1 MAKARQISSKAE
13 EKVKTKNKKKQSV
26 SEQTSFPSSANALEF
41 PLYVAGKP
49 HFSGQWLEVKHKY
62 RGEVYAKVALANDE
76 ILEQAI
82 QSAVKAESEMAQ
94 LKPFQKQ
101 KILLD
106 CVAKFNAQREELT
119 EILIAEGGKPRTAA
133 AAEVER
139 LINTFQIAADAVT
152 QLDDGRLIPLAVTQ
166 AASAYTGMVKHVPIG
181 AVSLISPFNFPL
193 NLTAHKI
200 APAIA
205 AGCPFVLKPASITPV
220 SALKIAEVL
229 AQTDLPKGAFSI
241 LPCPRE
247 QADVLVTDD
256 RFKLLSFTGS
266 DVVGWDMK
274 ARAGRKK
281 VTLELGGNAAVLIEP
296 DTEITD
302 ALVDRLI
309 GGAYGH
315 AGQVCISVQR
325 ILAHAD
331 IYTELKKKLLAKLKS
346 LKAADP
352 DLKTTL
358 VGPMIKED
366 EAIRLKKWVDKAVKN
381 GAKVLVGGQVS
392 GVLFEPT
399 LLENV
404 DEQLEVYKDE
414 VFGPV
419 AILEK
424 YKSFEKGI
432 QKINSSRFGLQAGVY
447 TQNLNKMMYAWEH
460 LQVGGVIIN
469 DIPSF
474 RVDNMPY
481 GGVKD
486 SGLGREGIQSA
497 IRDMQEERL
506 LAIKQ

>member
-1 MAKARQISSKAE
+1 MTLSTQEI
-13 EKVKTKNKKKQSV
+13 
-26 SEQTSFPSSANALEF
+26 LEL
-41 PLYVAGKP
+41 PLYVAGKAVKTKQWFDV
-49 HFSGQWLEVKHKY
+49 HCKFSGNI
-62 RGEVYAKVALANDE
+62 YARVALADDKV
-76 ILEQAI
+76 LEKAI
-82 QSAVKAESEMAQ
+82 AAAVKAEQEMAA

-101 KILLD
+101 KILLH
-106 CVAKFNAQREELT
+106 CVKRFNEIREELT
-119 EILIAEGGKPRTAA
+119 ELLILEGGKPRNAA

-139 LINTFQIAADAVT
+139 LINTFQIASDAVST
-152 QLDDGRLIPLAVTQ
+152 LDEGRLMPLAVT
-166 AASAYTGMVKHVPIG
+166 AAAGGYRGMVRHVPIG

-205 AGCPFVLKPASITPV
+205 AGCPFVLKPASLTPI

-229 AQTDLPKGAFSI
+229 AETDLPKGAFSV
-241 LPCPRE
+241 LPCQRE
-247 QADVLVTDD
+247 HADILVTDD

-266 DVVGWDMK
+266 DQVGWDMK

-296 DTEITD
+296 DTEVTD
-302 ALVDRLI
+302 TLIDRII

-325 ILAHAD
+325 ILVHAD
-331 IYTELKKKLLAKLKS
+331 IYSDVKKKLVAKLKKI
-346 LKAADP
+346 KAADP
-352 DLKTTL
+352 SLDTTL
-358 VGPMIKED
+358 VGPMIKEA
-366 EAIRLKKWVDKAVKN
+366 EALRLKRWVDKAEKK
-381 GAKVLVGGQVS
+381 GAKILSGGVLS
-392 GVLFEPT
+392 KNLFEPT

-404 DEQLEVYKDE
+404 DEALEIYKDE
-414 VFGPV
+414 AFGPV

-424 YKSFEKGI
+424 YKNFEAGI
-432 QKINSSRFGLQAGVY
+432 ATINKSRFGLQAGVY
-447 TQNLNKMMYAWEH
+447 TQNLNKMLYAWDH
-460 LQVGGVIIN
+460 LHVGGVIIN
-469 DIPSF
+469 DIPTF

-506 LAIKQ
+506 LVIKQ

>member
-1 MAKARQISSKAE
+1 MTLSTQEI
-13 EKVKTKNKKKQSV
+13 
-26 SEQTSFPSSANALEF
+26 LEL
-41 PLYVAGKP
+41 PLYVAGKAVKTTQWLDV
-49 HFSGQWLEVKHKY
+49 HCKFSGS
-62 RGEVYAKVALANDE
+62 VYARVALADDKV
-76 ILEQAI
+76 LEKAI
-82 QSAVKAESEMAQ
+82 SAAVKAEQEMAA

-101 KILLD
+101 KILLH
-106 CVAKFNAQREELT
+106 CVKRFNEIREELT
-119 EILIAEGGKPRTAA
+119 ELLILEGGKPRNAA

-139 LINTFQIAADAVT
+139 LINTFQIASDAVST
-152 QLDDGRLIPLAVTQ
+152 LDEGRLMPLAVT
-166 AASAYTGMVKHVPIG
+166 AAAGGYRGMVRHVPIG

-205 AGCPFVLKPASITPV
+205 AGCPFVLKPASLTPI

-229 AQTDLPKGAFSI
+229 AETDLPKGAFSV
-241 LPCPRE
+241 LPCQRE
-247 QADVLVTDD
+247 HADILVTDD

-266 DVVGWDMK
+266 DQVGWDMK

-296 DTEITD
+296 DTEVTD
-302 ALVDRLI
+302 TLIDRII

-325 ILAHAD
+325 ILVHAD
-331 IYTELKKKLLAKLKS
+331 IYSDVKKKLVAKLKKI
-346 LKAADP
+346 KAADP
-352 DLKTTL
+352 SLDTTL
-358 VGPMIKED
+358 VGPMIKEA
-366 EAIRLKKWVDKAVKN
+366 EALRLKKWVDKAETK
-381 GAKVLVGGQVS
+381 GAKILSGGVLS
-392 GVLFEPT
+392 KNLFEPT

-404 DEQLEVYKDE
+404 DEALEIYKDE
-414 VFGPV
+414 AFGPV

-424 YKSFEKGI
+424 YKNFEVGI
-432 QKINSSRFGLQAGVY
+432 ATINKSRFGLQAGVY
-447 TQNLNKMMYAWEH
+447 TQNLNKMLYAWDH
-460 LQVGGVIIN
+460 LHVGGVIIN
-469 DIPSF
+469 DIPTF

-506 LAIKQ
+506 LVIKQ

>member
-1 MAKARQISSKAE
+1 MTLSTQEI
-13 EKVKTKNKKKQSV
+13 
-26 SEQTSFPSSANALEF
+26 LEL
-41 PLYVAGKP
+41 PLYVAGKAVKTTQWLDV
-49 HFSGQWLEVKHKY
+49 HCKFSGS
-62 RGEVYAKVALANDE
+62 VYARVALADDKV
-76 ILEQAI
+76 LEKAI
-82 QSAVKAESEMAQ
+82 SAAVKAEQEMAA

-101 KILLD
+101 KILLH
-106 CVAKFNAQREELT
+106 CVKRFNEIREELT
-119 EILIAEGGKPRTAA
+119 ELLILEGGKPRNAA

-139 LINTFQIAADAVT
+139 LINTFQIASDAVST
-152 QLDDGRLIPLAVTQ
+152 LDEGRLMPLAVT
-166 AASAYTGMVKHVPIG
+166 AAAGGYRGMVRHVPIG

-205 AGCPFVLKPASITPV
+205 AGCPFVLKPASLTPI

-229 AQTDLPKGAFSI
+229 AETDLPKGAFSV
-241 LPCPRE
+241 LPCQRE
-247 QADVLVTDD
+247 HADILVTDD

-266 DVVGWDMK
+266 DQVGWDMK

-296 DTEITD
+296 DTEMTD
-302 ALVDRLI
+302 TLIDRII

-325 ILAHAD
+325 ILVHAD
-331 IYTELKKKLLAKLKS
+331 IYSDVKKKLVAKLKKI
-346 LKAADP
+346 KAADP
-352 DLKTTL
+352 SLDTTL
-358 VGPMIKED
+358 VGPMIKEA
-366 EAIRLKKWVDKAVKN
+366 EALRLKRWVDKAEKK
-381 GAKVLVGGQVS
+381 GAKILSGGVLS
-392 GVLFEPT
+392 KNLFEPT

-404 DEQLEVYKDE
+404 DEALEIYKDE
-414 VFGPV
+414 AFGPV

-424 YKSFEKGI
+424 YKNFEVGI
-432 QKINSSRFGLQAGVY
+432 ATINKSRFGLQAGVY
-447 TQNLNKMMYAWEH
+447 TQNLNKMLYAWDH
-460 LQVGGVIIN
+460 LHVGGVIIN
-469 DIPSF
+469 DIPTF

-506 LAIKQ
+506 LVIKQ

>member
-1 MAKARQISSKAE
+1 MAKASKPVEKLKQKKPKVQKSSHTASNTEIKAN
-13 EKVKTKNKKKQSV
+13 T
-26 SEQTSFPSSANALEF
+26 LEF

-49 HFSGQWLEVKHKY
+49 VFSGKWLEVKHKY
-62 RGEVYAKVALANDE
+62 SGEVYAQVALANDE

-82 QSAVKAESEMAQ
+82 QSAVKAEHEMAQ

-106 CVAKFNAQREELT
+106 CVAKFNQQREELT

-205 AGCPFVLKPASITPV
+205 AGCPFVLKPASLTPV

-247 QADVLVTDD
+247 QADILVTDD

-281 VTLELGGNAAVLIEP
+281 VTLELGGNATVLIEP
-296 DTEITD
+296 DTEMND

-331 IYTELKKKLLAKLKS
+331 IYTELKKKLIAKLKS
-346 LKAADP
+346 LKASDP
-352 DLKTTL
+352 DLASTL

-366 EAIRLKKWVDKAVKN
+366 EAIRLKKWLDKAVKK
-381 GAKVLVGGQVS
+381 GTKVLAGGQVS

-399 LLENV
+399 LLEGV
-404 DEQLEVYKDE
+404 KEELEVYKDE

-424 YKSFEKGI
+424 YTSFEKGI
-432 QKINSSRFGLQAGVY
+432 EKINSSRFGLQAGVY
-447 TQNLNKMMYAWEH
+447 TQNLNKMLYAWEH

>member
-1 MAKARQISSKAE
+1 MAASVASQVKDYPLFVASKAIH
-13 EKVKTKNKKKQSV
+13 T
-26 SEQTSFPSSANALEF
+26 
-41 PLYVAGKP
+41 
-49 HFSGQWLEVKHKY
+49 GQWLEVQHKY
-62 RGEVYAKVALANDE
+62 SQEVYARVALADDKT
-76 ILEQAI
+76 IEQAI
-82 QSAVKAESEMAQ
+82 QAAVKAEQAMAALQ
-94 LKPFQKQ
+94 PYQKQ
-101 KILLD
+101 QILLH
-106 CVAKFNAQREELT
+106 CVKRFNELREELT
-119 EILIAEGGKPRTAA
+119 HILIAEGGKPLGAA
-133 AAEVER
+133 SAEVER
-139 LINTFQIAADAVT
+139 LINTFQIAADAVS
-152 QLDDGRLIPLAVTQ
+152 QLDDGRLIPLAVTP
-166 AASAYTGMVKHVPIG
+166 AAANYQGMVKHVPIG

-205 AGCPFVLKPASITPV
+205 AGCPFVLKPASLTPV

-229 AQTDLPKGAFSI
+229 AETDLPQGAFSI

-247 QADVLVTDD
+247 QADILVTDD

-281 VTLELGGNAAVLIEP
+281 VTLELGGNAAVMIEP
-296 DTEITD
+296 DTEISD
-302 ALVDRLI
+302 ALIGRVA
-309 GGAYGH
+309 GGAYNH

-325 ILAHAD
+325 ILVHTD
-331 IYTELKKKLLAKLKS
+331 IYAEFKKKLVAKIKQ

-352 DLKTTL
+352 SEAATT
-358 VGPMIKED
+358 VGPMIRED
-366 EAIRLKKWVDKAVKN
+366 DAKRLKKWVDKAVKQ
-381 GAKVLVGGQVS
+381 GAKVLVEGEVRGA
-392 GVLFEPT
+392 LFDPV

-404 DEQLEVYKDE
+404 DENLEVYKDE

-419 AILEK
+419 AIIEK
-424 YKSFEKGI
+424 YKNFEQGI
-432 QKINSSRFGLQAGVY
+432 AKINDSRFGLQAGVF
-447 TQNLNKMMYAWEH
+447 TQNLNKMMYAWNH
-460 LQVGGVIIN
+460 LEVGGVIIN

-506 LAIKQ
+506 LVIKH

>member
-1 MAKARQISSKAE
+1 MTLSTQEI
-13 EKVKTKNKKKQSV
+13 
-26 SEQTSFPSSANALEF
+26 LEL
-41 PLYVAGKP
+41 PLYVAGKAVKTTQWLDV
-49 HFSGQWLEVKHKY
+49 HCKFSGS
-62 RGEVYAKVALANDE
+62 VYARVALADDKV
-76 ILEQAI
+76 LEKAI
-82 QSAVKAESEMAQ
+82 SAAVKAEQEMAA

-101 KILLD
+101 KILLH
-106 CVAKFNAQREELT
+106 CVKRFNEIREELT
-119 EILIAEGGKPRTAA
+119 ELLILEGGKPRNAA

-139 LINTFQIAADAVT
+139 LINTFQIASDAVST
-152 QLDDGRLIPLAVTQ
+152 LDEGRLMPLAVT
-166 AASAYTGMVKHVPIG
+166 AAAGGYRGMVRHVPIG

-205 AGCPFVLKPASITPV
+205 AGCPFVLKPASLTPI

-229 AQTDLPKGAFSI
+229 AETDLPKGAFSV
-241 LPCPRE
+241 LPCQRE
-247 QADVLVTDD
+247 HADILVTDD

-266 DVVGWDMK
+266 DQVGWDMK

-296 DTEITD
+296 DTEVTD
-302 ALVDRLI
+302 TLIDRII

-325 ILAHAD
+325 ILVHAD
-331 IYTELKKKLLAKLKS
+331 IYSDVKKKLVAKLKKI
-346 LKAADP
+346 KAADP
-352 DLKTTL
+352 SLDTTL
-358 VGPMIKED
+358 VGPMIKEA
-366 EAIRLKKWVDKAVKN
+366 EALRLKRWVDKAEKK
-381 GAKVLVGGQVS
+381 GAKILSGGVLS
-392 GVLFEPT
+392 KNLFEPT

-404 DEQLEVYKDE
+404 DEALEIYKDE
-414 VFGPV
+414 AFGPV

-424 YKSFEKGI
+424 YKNFEVGI
-432 QKINSSRFGLQAGVY
+432 ATINKSRFGLQAGVY
-447 TQNLNKMMYAWEH
+447 TQNLNKMLYAWDH
-460 LQVGGVIIN
+460 LHVGGVIIN
-469 DIPSF
+469 DIPTF

-506 LAIKQ
+506 LVIKQ

>member
-1 MAKARQISSKAE
+1 MA
-13 EKVKTKNKKKQSV
+13 V
-26 SEQTSFPSSANALEF
+26 LEF

-49 HFSGQWLEVKHKY
+49 VKTEQWLEVNNKFSH
-62 RGEVYAKVALANDE
+62 EVYAKVALADE
-76 ILEQAI
+76 KTLEKAI
-82 QSAVKAESEMAQ
+82 SSAVKAEKEMAA

-101 KILLD
+101 KILLH
-106 CVAKFNAQREELT
+106 CVQRFQALREELT
-119 EILIAEGGKPRTAA
+119 ELLVIEGGKPKSAA
-133 AAEVER
+133 SAEVER

-152 QLDDGRLIPLAVTQ
+152 QLEDGRLMPLAVTP
-166 AASAYTGMVKHVPIG
+166 AAAAFRSMIQYVPIG

-205 AGCPFVLKPASITPV
+205 AGCPFVLKPASLTPIC
-220 SALKIAEVL
+220 ALKIAEVL
-229 AQTDLPKGAFSI
+229 AETDLPKGAFSV

-247 QADVLVTDD
+247 HADVLVTDD

-281 VTLELGGNAAVLIEP
+281 VTLELGGNAAVMIEP
-296 DTEITD
+296 DTKITD
-302 ALVDRLI
+302 GLVDRII

-325 ILAHAD
+325 ILIHAD
-331 IYTELKKKLLAKLKS
+331 IYTELKKKLIAKLKKI
-346 LKAADP
+346 KADDP
-352 DLKTTL
+352 ALVSTL
-358 VGPMIKED
+358 VGPMIKET
-366 EAIRLKKWVDKAVKN
+366 EALRLKKWVDQAEKK
-381 GAKVLVGGQVS
+381 GAKVLIGNTLK
-392 GVLFEPT
+392 GVMFEPT

-404 DEQLEVYKDE
+404 DESLDIYQNEA
-414 VFGPV
+414 FGPV

-424 YKSFEKGI
+424 YKDFEKGI
-432 QKINSSRFGLQAGVY
+432 QIINKSRFGLQAGIY
-447 TQNLNKMMYAWEH
+447 TQNLSKMLYAWDH
-460 LQVGGVIIN
+460 LHVGGVIIN
-469 DIPSF
+469 DIPTF

>member
-1 MAKARQISSKAE
+1 MTYQSRQIEIIVADL
-13 EKVKTKNKKKQSV
+13 NNNNL
-26 SEQTSFPSSANALEF
+26 AEF
-41 PLYVAGKP
+41 PLYLANKP
-49 HFSGQWLEVKHKY
+49 IKTGQWLEVHDKY
-62 RGEVYAKVALANDE
+62 SGQVYAKVALADAAT
-76 ILEQAI
+76 LDKAI
-82 QSAVKAESEMAQ
+82 EAALKAEREMAA

-101 KILLD
+101 KILLH
-106 CVAKFNAQREELT
+106 CVARFNEQREELT
-119 EILIAEGGKPRTAA
+119 HILIVEGGKPRTAA

-139 LINTFQIAADAVT
+139 LINTFQIAADAVS
-152 QLDDGRLIPLAVTQ
+152 QLDEGRLIPLAVTQ
-166 AASAYTGMVKHVPIG
+166 AASNYTGMVKHVPIG

-205 AGCPFVLKPASITPV
+205 AGCPFVLKPASLTPI
-220 SALKIAEVL
+220 SALKIAEIL
-229 AQTDLPKGAFSI
+229 AETDLPKGAFSV
-241 LPCPRE
+241 LPCQRE
-247 QADVLVTDD
+247 HADVLVTDD

-266 DVVGWDMK
+266 DQVGWDMK

-296 DTEITD
+296 DTEISD
-302 ALVDRLI
+302 ALIDRII

-331 IYTELKKKLLAKLKS
+331 IYAELKKKLVAKLK
-346 LKAADP
+346 KIQAADP
-352 DLKTTL
+352 ALSSTL
-358 VGPMIKED
+358 VGPMIKD
-366 EAIRLKKWVDKAVKN
+366 KEAIRLKKWVDKAVKK
-381 GAKVLVGGQVS
+381 GAKVLSGNILN

-399 LLENV
+399 LLEGVN
-404 DEQLEVYKDE
+404 ENLEVYKDE

-424 YKSFEKGI
+424 YKDFEKGI
-432 QKINSSRFGLQAGVY
+432 AKINSSRFGLQAGVY
-447 TQNLNKMMYAWEH
+447 TQNLNKMMYAWDH
-460 LQVGGVIIN
+460 LHVGGVIIN

-486 SGLGREGIQSA
+486 SGLGREGIHSA

-506 LAIKQ
+506 LVIKQ

>member
-1 MAKARQISSKAE
+1 MTESNQHIKDY
-13 EKVKTKNKKKQSV
+13 
-26 SEQTSFPSSANALEF
+26 
-41 PLYVAGKP
+41 PLYVAGKAYKTA
-49 HFSGQWLEVKHKY
+49 QWLDVQDKY
-62 RGEVYAKVALANDE
+62 KQTRFARVALADE
-76 ILEQAI
+76 KTLEKAI
-82 QSAVKAESEMAQ
+82 QSTVKAEKEMAK
-94 LKPFQKQ
+94 LEPFQKQ
-101 KILLD
+101 KILLH
-106 CVAKFNAQREELT
+106 CVKRFNEMRDELT
-119 EILIAEGGKPRTAA
+119 EILIAEGGKPRKAA

-152 QLDDGRLIPLAVTQ
+152 QLDEGKLIPLAVT
-166 AASAYTGMVKHVPIG
+166 AASSGYQGFVKQVPIG

-205 AGCPFVLKPASITPV
+205 AGCPFVLKPASLTPI
-220 SALKIAEVL
+220 SAIKIAEVL
-229 AQTDLPKGAFSI
+229 AETDLPKGAFSV

-247 QADVLVTDD
+247 HADVLVTDD

-281 VTLELGGNAAVLIEP
+281 VTLELGGNAAVLVEP

-302 ALVDRLI
+302 AFIDRLI
-309 GGAYGH
+309 GGAYNH

-325 ILAHAD
+325 ILIHAD
-331 IYTELKKKLLAKLKS
+331 IYSDVKKKLVSKLKKVKASDPS
-346 LKAADP
+346 LD
-352 DLKTTL
+352 TTM
-358 VGPMIKED
+358 VGPMIKD
-366 EAIRLKKWVDKAVKN
+366 AEAIRLKKWIDKAVKK
-381 GAKVLVGGQVS
+381 GAKLLSGGDVQ
-392 GVLFEPT
+392 GVMFEPT

-404 DEQLEVYKDE
+404 DESLEVYKDE

-419 AILEK
+419 AIIEK
-424 YKSFEKGI
+424 YKSFEQGI
-432 QKINSSRFGLQAGVY
+432 DKINSSRFGLQAGVY
-447 TQNLNKMMYAWEH
+447 TQNLNKMMYAWNNLH
-460 LQVGGVIIN
+460 VGGVIIN

-497 IRDMQEERL
+497 IRDMQEERV
-506 LAIKQ
+506 LAIKL